1 MAPHGTSRS
10 AVCGCPRGRRR
21 RRPAGPADR
30 RSSLTGPPPQ
40 SRPFGW
46 AAMKH
51 MHLRGRP
58 FPGGSRLFQRMY
70 VRLGLPGRAPQFIVE
85 FYPYATVKQ
94 TLRLEGGQAR
104 VRISDAFAGAP
115 LAVLE
120 AAAQVLLARAYRIR
134 PPAAAAERFRQY
146 CLQSSTRRRLA
157 IARRRWQPPVRREGQ
172 YFQLE
177 ALFEQ
182 LNQRYFAGR
191 LRRPELCWSRHP
203 WRVQMGLYDPVLRRI
218 AGWTAPRFL
227 HLLCSTSFTTKCC
240 TCAAPPG
247 WHDAVSGLTQP
258 GFAGANAAL
267 PTTNAHGNGWLP
279 GINGWKTSAADAVR
293 ARQLCAGCGRRHGR
307 RVRCSDTSD
316 TPPVRPPDHLSSRRP
331 RPATDEG
338 APTVACTRA
347 PCENGRWRHRSA
359 CAAGRIAQ
367 LPAPSRPGK
376 DCRLRQAVQEFVA
389 GPRTVPD
396 RSQPAR
402 PPEEPTGDRHRA

>member
-1 MAPHGTSRS
+1 
-10 AVCGCPRGRRR
+10 
-21 RRPAGPADR
+21 
-30 RSSLTGPPPQ
+30 
-40 SRPFGW
+40 
-46 AAMKH
+46 MKH

-191 LRRPELCWSRHP
+191 LRRPELCWSRRP

-218 AGWTAPRFL
+218 TLNCRLDSPAVPAFVVQYVLYHEMLHMCCPTRVARCGFRPHSARFRRRERR
-227 HLLCSTSFTTKCC
+227 
-240 TCAAPPG
+240 
-247 WHDAVSGLTQP
+247 
-258 GFAGANAAL
+258 FA
-267 PTTNAHGNGWLP
+267 
-279 GINGWKTSAADAVR
+279 DYER
-293 ARQLCAGCGRRHGR
+293 ARQWL
-307 RVRCSDTSD
+307 
-316 TPPVRPPDHLSSRRP
+316 
-331 RPATDEG
+331 
-338 APTVACTRA
+338 
-347 PCENGRWRHRSA
+347 
-359 CAAGRIAQ
+359 AAWN
-367 LPAPSRPGK
+367 
-376 DCRLRQAVQEFVA
+376 
-389 GPRTVPD
+389 
-396 RSQPAR
+396 
-402 PPEEPTGDRHRA
+402 